1 MARLSLTPPGR
12 LTAVFARIAHWAVAR
27 LILFILVLI
36 AVLILSKVVTN
47 PLIPPTVSPYHRGA
61 QMAANLFSA
70 GVLLVTYAWT
80 VRLVERRRAA
90 ELAVGPGIAPFLIGS
105 LIGVALMGAVCL
117 TLDRLG
123 LVVFGPGTGSEGLA
137 GGLAACFAA
146 AVLEE
151 LVARAVIFRIV
162 EEAAG
167 TTVGIAVSAI
177 LFGLAHAFNPG
188 ASIVSTAA
196 IAIEA
201 GGLLAVAYAL
211 TRNIWLVV
219 GLHMA
224 WNFTE
229 GNIFGA
235 QVSGGTASHS
245 LLRTTLHGPEILTGG
260 AFGPEASI
268 VSVTI
273 CLAAAVAIGA
283 LVVRQRGWQP
293 RRLRLYL
300 T

>member
-1 MARLSLTPPGR
+1 MARLSPTPPGR
-12 LTAVFARIAHWAVAR
+12 LAAAFARISHWAVAR
-27 LILFILVLI
+27 LVLFILVLI

-47 PLIPPTVSPYHRGA
+47 PLIPPAASVYHRGA
-61 QMAANLFSA
+61 QMAANLASA
-70 GVLLVTYAWT
+70 GLLLVAYAWT
-80 VRLVERRRAA
+80 VRLIERRRAI
-90 ELAVGPGIAPFLIGS
+90 ELAIGPGVAPFLIGS
-105 LIGVALMGAVCL
+105 LIGVALMAAVYL
-117 TLDRLG
+117 TLDGLG
-123 LVVFGPGTGSEGLA
+123 LVAFAPGTGFEGLV
-137 GGLAACFAA
+137 GGLVAFFAA

-151 LVARAVIFRIV
+151 LVTRAVIFRIV

-167 TTVGIAVSAI
+167 TTIGIAVSAI
-177 LFGLAHAFNPG
+177 LFGLLHAFNPG
-188 ASIVSTAA
+188 ATIISTAA

-235 QVSGGTASHS
+235 QVSGESAPHS
-245 LLRTTLHGPEILTGG
+245 LLRTTLSGPQFLTGG

-268 VSVTI
+268 VSVI
-273 CLAAAVAIGA
+273 VCLAAAVVIGA
-283 LVVRQRGWQP
+283 LVMRRRGWQP

-300 T
+300 P